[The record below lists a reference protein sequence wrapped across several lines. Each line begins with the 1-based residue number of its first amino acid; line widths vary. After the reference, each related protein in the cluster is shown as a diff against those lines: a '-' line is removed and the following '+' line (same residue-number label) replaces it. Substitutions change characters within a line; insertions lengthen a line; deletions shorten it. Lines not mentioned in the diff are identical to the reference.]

1 MYVVP
6 SIILFLCG
14 GASYAVTHS
23 RRKYHYHP
31 CRVMARSFDLW
42 LLYSAALFAPA
53 YPGNHG
59 APAVWLSC
67 MGMYL
72 ERFIQLS
79 SIPSDYYY

>member
-1 MYVVP
+1 
-6 SIILFLCG
+6 
-14 GASYAVTHS
+14 
-23 RRKYHYHP
+23 
-31 CRVMARSFDLW
+31 MARSYDLW
-42 LLYSAALFAPA
+42 LLYSVALFAPA
-53 YPGNHG
+53 YPGNYG